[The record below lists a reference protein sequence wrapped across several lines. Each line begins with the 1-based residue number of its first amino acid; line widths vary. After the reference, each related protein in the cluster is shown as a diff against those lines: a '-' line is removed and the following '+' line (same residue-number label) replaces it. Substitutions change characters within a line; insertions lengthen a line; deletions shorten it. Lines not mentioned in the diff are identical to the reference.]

1 MCNRQPL
8 QSFSKGLIWVD
19 IISSKATRRPAIW
32 KVTSHFWLWAI
43 EIVFHRQSIIAD
55 GRAGASRS
63 KGPEFQSRSGSYE
76 SALQKNNLFDITVV
90 AEDHE
95 PSKGIVW
102 EPLIGS
108 GCRALYS
115 PYTGRNSG
123 GRRNKKIT
131 CPVTCLSLFIWDHS
145 LRLIQDRM

>member
-55 GRAGASRS
+55 GRVGASRS

-108 GCRALYS
+108 GCRALYLACRAWVKPWFRGYIYPS
-115 PYTGRNSG
+115 KPIWIQAPNQ
-123 GRRNKKIT
+123 
-131 CPVTCLSLFIWDHS
+131 SLP
-145 LRLIQDRM
+145 